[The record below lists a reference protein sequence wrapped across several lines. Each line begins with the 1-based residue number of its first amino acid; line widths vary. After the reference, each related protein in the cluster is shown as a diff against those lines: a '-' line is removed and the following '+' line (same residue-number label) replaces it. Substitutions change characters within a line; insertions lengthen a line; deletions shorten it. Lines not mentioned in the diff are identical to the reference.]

1 MCWFWTRYDNVF
13 ASYTIP
19 PPWNEVGSWDLS
31 IMTSSNG
38 IIFHVTGHLWGESTG
53 DRGVFRS
60 QRPVTRNFDALADL
74 RLNKRFSKHSRCRW
88 FETPS
93 RSLWRRCNVHGKEG
107 CTYFIVNTQAS
118 LRLQGINSHSS
129 KYFSPNIPSS
139 TPVAYL
145 TKGVNPGLAQLPLK
159 FNGGL
164 AKLGLTSLVRQARYG
179 W

>member
-19 PPWNEVGSWDLS
+19 PPWNDVGSWDLS

-107 CTYFIVNTQAS
+107 CTYSIQSIHWPHCVSRASTATVVNIFPRIF
-118 LRLQGINSHSS
+118 RLQHQWPILLR
-129 KYFSPNIPSS
+129 K
-139 TPVAYL
+139 L
-145 TKGVNPGLAQLPLK
+145 TQV
-159 FNGGL
+159 
-164 AKLGLTSLVRQARYG
+164 
-179 W
+179 